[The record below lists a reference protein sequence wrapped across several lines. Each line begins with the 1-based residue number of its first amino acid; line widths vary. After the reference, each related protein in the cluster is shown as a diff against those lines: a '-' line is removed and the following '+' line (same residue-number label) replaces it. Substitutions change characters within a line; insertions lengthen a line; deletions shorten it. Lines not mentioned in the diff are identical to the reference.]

1 MKTGSNNVLWA
12 VSLIVLGAA
21 AAVQFG
27 LRLAGVPLPD
37 ALARLLGI
45 VCLAA
50 LPVLAFTTVRKLRTG
65 KKEGGRQNGGQ

>member
-21 AAVQFG
+21 AVQFG

-37 ALARLLGI
+37 ALARPLGI

-65 KKEGGRQNGGQ
+65 KKEGGRRNGGQ

>member
-65 KKEGGRQNGGQ
+65 KKEGGRRNGGQ